1 MQPDEVFLGT
11 LREWIDVFMRR
22 SMRNFIHYSKESG
35 LSMSQIGALF
45 YIHRQGAC
53 GVSEVGDDL
62 GVTSAAA
69 SQMLE
74 RLVNQNLISRSE
86 DPRDRRVKQ
95 ILLTPKGRQVLQDS
109 LHARQR
115 WLDGLADSLT
125 ADEKKQIRLALNILI
140 EKANRLEPQ
149 PEPER

>member
-1 MQPDEVFLGT
+1 MQPDELFLGA
-11 LREWIDVFMRR
+11 LRKWIDVFMRR
-22 SMRNFIHYSKESG
+22 SMLNFIHYSKGSG

-45 YIHRQGAC
+45 YIHHRGAC

-74 RLVNQNLISRSE
+74 RLVHQNLISRSE

-95 ILLTPKGRQVLQDS
+95 ILLTPRGRQVLRDS
-109 LHARQR
+109 LHARQH
-115 WLDGLADSLT
+115 WLGGLANSLNE
-125 ADEKKQIRLALNILI
+125 DEKEQIRLALNILI
-140 EKANRLEPQ
+140 EKANRLEAQ